1 MNKKI
6 RVICLNT
13 NEIFESA
20 IEASE
25 KYLISINGIR
35 ECCLRKRKTAGKI
48 NGEKGVWM
56 YYKDYS
62 LLSSEEVEVIYNTL
76 KNNHCRKIKVICLNT
91 KEIFNSIVEASK
103 KYNVNASSII
113 SSCKGKIQSAGK
125 IEGRK
130 IRWMYYDDYI
140 KLTDEEIEQILN
152 KKSLKKNEH
161 STLYNKRNIICLN
174 TKEIF
179 DSIGKASAKYNIN
192 KSTLSLCCNNKRKS
206 AGKIN
211 GEKGQWMF
219 YDDYLKLES
228 NSI

>member
-1 MNKKI
+1 MNHKI
-6 RVICLNT
+6 QVICLNT

-20 IEASE
+20 IEASD

-48 NGEKGVWM
+48 NGEKAVWM

-62 LLSSEEVEVIYNTL
+62 LLSSEEVEVMHNTL
-76 KNNHCRKIKVICLNT
+76 KNNPGRKIKVVCLNT
-91 KEIFNSIVEASK
+91 KEVFNSIVEAGK
-103 KYNVNASSII
+103 KYNIHESTII

-125 IEGRK
+125 TDSKK
-130 IRWMYYDDYI
+130 IKWMYYDDYI
-140 KLTDEEIEQILN
+140 KLSDEEIEQILN
-152 KKSLKKNEH
+152 KKSLKKNGNR
-161 STLYNKRNIICLN
+161 TLCNNRNIICLN

-179 DSIGKASAKYNIN
+179 DSIGKASEKYNIN
-192 KSTLSLCCNNKRKS
+192 KSTLSLCCNKKRKS

>member
-6 RVICLNT
+6 QVICLNT
-13 NEIFESA
+13 NEIFESS

-25 KYLISINGIR
+25 KYSININGIR

-56 YYKDYS
+56 YYRDYS
-62 LLSSEEVEVIYNTL
+62 LLSSEEVEVTYNTL
-76 KNNHCRKIKVICLNT
+76 KNTPCRKVKVICLNT
-91 KEIFNSIVEASK
+91 KEIFDSIAEAGK

-113 SSCKGKIQSAGK
+113 ASCKGKIQSAGK
-125 IEGRK
+125 IECKK
-130 IRWMYYDDYI
+130 IRWMYYDDYT
-140 KLTDEEIEQILN
+140 KLTDEEMEQILN
-152 KKSLKKNEH
+152 EKSLKKNEPRII
-161 STLYNKRNIICLN
+161 YNNRSIICLN